1 MNDKLTALQHLI
13 SLTRAM
19 LEHAQSS
26 SWNEVIKL
34 EAQRGELI
42 SAFFLTPIKSE
53 LTATVSEGIRL
64 IMAIDQDIMA
74 LGRIEKHDA
83 EQVLRQ
89 MDQGKKAVKA
99 YSF

>member
-13 SLTRAM
+13 ALTRAM

-26 SWNEVIKL
+26 SWDEVIKL
-34 EAQRGELI
+34 EAQRGELL
-42 SAFFLTPIKSE
+42 SAFFLTPIQSE
-53 LTATVSEGIRL
+53 LTAAVSEGIRL

-74 LGRIEKHDA
+74 LGRIEKDDA

-89 MDQGKKAVKA
+89 MGQGKKAVKA

>member
-19 LEHAQSS
+19 LEHAQAS
-26 SWNEVIKL
+26 SWDEVIKL

-42 SAFFLTPIKSE
+42 SAFFLSPIQSE

-64 IMAIDQDIMA
+64 IMAFDQDIIA
-74 LGRIEKHDA
+74 LGRIEKYDA

-89 MDQGKKAVKA
+89 MGQGKKAVKA
-99 YSF
+99 YGS